1 MTGEPPFQLG
11 KFLVIVGA
19 LTAALGLVL
28 MAGAK
33 FSFFGLGKLP
43 GDFAYKGKNF
53 SFYFPLAT
61 FLVISILLTGILW
74 LISLLTKK

>member
-1 MTGEPPFQLG
+1 MTGGLQFQLG
-11 KFLVIVGA
+11 KFLVIVGV
-19 LTAALGLVL
+19 LTVAVGLVL

-33 FSFFGLGKLP
+33 FSVFGLGRLP

-61 FLVISILLTGILW
+61 CLVISLILTVILW
-74 LISLLTKK
+74 VISLLTRR